1 MTLLALFDLAVAARP
16 SMGQE
21 PIRAHPDAAGKVDTV
36 RITRA
41 YGRFG
46 NNVYQLL
53 NAATVARHGGF
64 RRLVVPPLA
73 LSSSFDGFALDG
85 LAIEPDVGA
94 PMDGC
99 LAGSFFVPYGC
110 EAAALRCGSSEL
122 ASLVRRLAD
131 GLFGHVLDTP
141 AEPGTIALHF
151 RSGDVFRPGAVPAAY
166 VQPPATFYLKALEH
180 ARAEGGGG
188 LVDLVYED
196 RANPAIAV
204 VEDELRRRDVA
215 FRSDASGTAEDLRRL
230 LNASTVVASASTF
243 VEAAA
248 LLSRRLRRY
257 YSFREHGSQAE
268 FKPFAQAR
276 IGDLLRDRDVRCVLI
291 DDVSRTYVN
300 KWQWTATAEQR
311 RAVAEFDAAQ
321 LRIYE
326 SA

>member
-1 MTLLALFDLAVAARP
+1 MTLLPLFDLAVAARP
-16 SMGQE
+16 SMGQD
-21 PIRAHPDAAGKVDTV
+21 PVQAYPDAFGKVDTV
-36 RITRA
+36 RVTRA

-53 NAATVARHGGF
+53 NAAIVARYGGF

-73 LSSSFDGFALDG
+73 LAPAFATFTLDD
-85 LAIEPDVGA
+85 LSIEPDVGA
-94 PMDGC
+94 PLDGC

-122 ASLVRRLAD
+122 AALVRRLAD
-131 GLFGHVLDTP
+131 GLFGHTFDAP
-141 AEPGTIALHF
+141 IGAATIALHF

-166 VQPPATFYLKALEH
+166 VQPPAAFYLKALEH
-180 ARAEGGGG
+180 ARAEGGDG

-204 VEDELRRRDVA
+204 VEDELRRRAVA

-230 LNASTVVASASTF
+230 LSASTVVASASTF

-276 IGDLLRDRDVRCVLI
+276 IGGVLRSRDARCVLI

-300 KWQWTATAEQR
+300 KWQWTAAPEQR
-311 RAVAEFDAAQ
+311 RAVAAFDAAQ
-321 LRIYE
+321 LRLYE

>member
-1 MTLLALFDLAVAARP
+1 
-16 SMGQE
+16 MGQD
-21 PIRAHPDAAGKVDTV
+21 PVQAYPDAFGKVDTV
-36 RITRA
+36 RVTRA

-53 NAATVARHGGF
+53 NAAIVARYGGF

-73 LSSSFDGFALDG
+73 LAPAFATFTLDD
-85 LAIEPDVGA
+85 LSIEPDVGA
-94 PMDGC
+94 PLDGC

-122 ASLVRRLAD
+122 AALVRRLAD
-131 GLFGHVLDTP
+131 GLFRHALDAPTG
-141 AEPGTIALHF
+141 AATIALHF

-166 VQPPATFYLKALEH
+166 VQPPAAFYLKALEH
-180 ARAEGGGG
+180 ARAEGGDG

-196 RANPAIAV
+196 R
-204 VEDELRRRDVA
+204 
-215 FRSDASGTAEDLRRL
+215 ASGTAEDLRRL
-230 LNASTVVASASTF
+230 LSASTVVASASTF

-248 LLSRRLRRY
+248 LLSLRLLRY

-276 IGDLLRDRDVRCVLI
+276 IGGVLRSRDARCVLI

-300 KWQWTATAEQR
+300 KWQWTAAPEQR
-311 RAVAEFDAAQ
+311 RAVAAFDAAQ
-321 LRIYE
+321 LRLYE